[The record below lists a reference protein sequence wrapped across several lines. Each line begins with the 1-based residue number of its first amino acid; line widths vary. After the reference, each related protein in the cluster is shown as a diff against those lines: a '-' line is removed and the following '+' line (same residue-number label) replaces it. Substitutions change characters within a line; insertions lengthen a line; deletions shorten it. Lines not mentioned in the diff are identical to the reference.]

1 MTVYLDYNA
10 TAPVR
15 PEAKEAV
22 LRALEIGGNPSSVH
36 AAGRA
41 ARSLIEAA
49 RAQVAEL
56 IAVKPGSITFT
67 SGGTESNALA
77 IESAVAAG
85 HDRILLGASEH
96 GAVSENVRAAGVPV
110 EVWPVDADGVADLAW
125 LRAELAKG
133 GRPLVCLMLANNET
147 GVIQPVAQAAALVRE
162 AGGWLHVDAV
172 QAAGKIAIDFNA
184 LGADTLA
191 LAAHK
196 IGGPFGVGALAA
208 GPRATLV
215 RRLHGGGQER
225 GRRAGAENLSGIAG
239 FGAACD
245 AARRDLDAIAAQ
257 AAWRDDLQARVEA
270 SGAVILGKNA
280 PRLPQTLGFA
290 APGFGAYMQVMM
302 LDLNGVMI
310 SAGPACSSGKMKPSD
325 VVAAMGRAELAPY
338 AIRVSGGW
346 GTTDED
352 WRLAGDVWM
361 RMFHRYLAGRGK
373 GLAEMF
379 QSGNARGVA

>member
-1 MTVYLDYNA
+1 MSIYLDYNA

-15 PEAKEAV
+15 PEAKAAV
-22 LRALEIGGNPSSVH
+22 VRALEISGNPSSVH

-49 RAQVAEL
+49 RAQVAAL
-56 IAVKPGSITFT
+56 VAVLPGSITFT

-85 HDRILLGASEH
+85 YDRILLGATEH
-96 GAVSENVRAAGVPV
+96 GAVAENVRAAGVPV

-125 LRAELAKG
+125 LAQALGKG
-133 GRPLVCLMLANNET
+133 GRPLGCLMLANNET
-147 GVIQPVAQAAALVRE
+147 GVIQPVAESVALVRE

-172 QAAGKIAIDFNA
+172 QAAGKITIDFNA

-239 FGAACD
+239 FGAAAD
-245 AARRDLDAIAAQ
+245 AAVRDLDAIAAQ
-257 AAWRDDLQARVEA
+257 GSWRDALQDRGEA
-270 SGAVILGKNA
+270 AGATVLGKGA

-290 APGFGAYMQVMM
+290 APGFDAQMQVMG
-302 LDLNGVMI
+302 LDLAGVMI

-325 VVAAMGRAELAPY
+325 VVAAMGRPDLAPF

-346 GTTDED
+346 GSTED
-352 WRLAGDVWM
+352 DWIRAGDAWLEA
-361 RMFHRYLAGRGK
+361 Y
-373 GLAEMF
+373 
-379 QSGNARGVA
+379 ARHSARRKEVA

>member
-1 MTVYLDYNA
+1 MSIYLDYNA

-15 PEAKEAV
+15 PEAKAAV
-22 LRALEIGGNPSSVH
+22 VRALEIGGNPSSVH

-49 RAQVAEL
+49 RAQVAAL
-56 IAVKPGSITFT
+56 VAVLPGSITFT

-85 HDRILLGASEH
+85 FDRILLGATEH

-125 LRAELAKG
+125 LAQALSKG
-133 GRPLVCLMLANNET
+133 GKPLVCLMLANNET
-147 GVIQPVAQAAALVRE
+147 GVIQPVTQAAALVRE

-196 IGGPFGVGALAA
+196 LGGPFGVGALAA

-239 FGAACD
+239 FGAACE
-245 AARRDLDAIAAQ
+245 AATRDLNAIAAQ
-257 AAWRDDLQARVEA
+257 GVWRDALQDRVEA
-270 SGAVILGKNA
+270 AGATVLGKGA
-280 PRLPQTLGFA
+280 ARLPQTLGFA
-290 APGFGAYMQVMM
+290 APGFDAQMQVMG
-302 LDLNGVMI
+302 LDLAGVMI

-325 VVAAMGRAELAPY
+325 VVAAMGRPDLAPF

-346 GTTDED
+346 GSTED
-352 WRLAGDVWM
+352 DWIRAGDAWLEA
-361 RMFHRYLAGRGK
+361 Y
-373 GLAEMF
+373 
-379 QSGNARGVA
+379 ARHSARRKEVA

>member
-1 MTVYLDYNA
+1 VTVYLDYNA
-10 TAPVR
+10 TAPAR
-15 PEAKEAV
+15 PEAKAAV
-22 LRALEIGGNPSSVH
+22 MRALEIGGNPSSVH

-49 RAQVAEL
+49 RAQVAAL
-56 IAVKPGSITFT
+56 VAVLPGSITFT

-85 HDRILLGASEH
+85 YDRILLGATEH
-96 GAVSENVRAAGVPV
+96 GAVAENVRAAGVPV
-110 EVWPVDADGVADLAW
+110 EVWTVDSDGVADLAW
-125 LRAELAKG
+125 LAQALAKG
-133 GRPLVCLMLANNET
+133 GKPLVCLMLANNET
-147 GVIQPVAQAAALVRE
+147 GVIQPVAEAAALVRE

-172 QAAGKIAIDFNA
+172 QAAGKLAIDFGA

-239 FGAACD
+239 FGAAAD
-245 AARRDLDAIAAQ
+245 AAFRDLDAIAAQ
-257 AAWRDDLQARVEA
+257 GSWRDALQDRVEA
-270 SGAVILGKNA
+270 AGATVLGKGA
-280 PRLPQTLGFA
+280 ARLPQTLGFA
-290 APGFGAYMQVMM
+290 APGFDAQMQVMG
-302 LDLNGVMI
+302 LDLAGVMI

-325 VVAAMGRAELAPY
+325 VVAAMGRPDLAPF

-346 GTTDED
+346 GSTED
-352 WRLAGDVWM
+352 DWVRAGDAWLDL
-361 RMFHRYLAGRGK
+361 Y
-373 GLAEMF
+373 
-379 QSGNARGVA
+379 ARHAARRKDVA